1 MTQEDEYT
9 TLDPT
14 PSWRGYISW
23 LAWEHL
29 GLSLEKLEE
38 VRALLRVLSPRPWLS
53 GMDRFSY
60 NISRKRPSFRIAL
73 WG

>member
-9 TLDPT
+9 TLDTT

-29 GLSLEKLEE
+29 GLFPDKLEE
-38 VRALLRVLSPRPWLS
+38 VRASLLRVLSPRPWIS
-53 GMDRFSY
+53 GMDRFS
-60 NISRKRPSFRIAL
+60 SFRIAL

>member
-9 TLDPT
+9 TLDTT

-29 GLSLEKLEE
+29 GLSPDKLEE
-38 VRALLRVLSPRPWLS
+38 VRALLRVPRDP
-53 GMDRFSY
+53 G
-60 NISRKRPSFRIAL
+60 
-73 WG
+73 